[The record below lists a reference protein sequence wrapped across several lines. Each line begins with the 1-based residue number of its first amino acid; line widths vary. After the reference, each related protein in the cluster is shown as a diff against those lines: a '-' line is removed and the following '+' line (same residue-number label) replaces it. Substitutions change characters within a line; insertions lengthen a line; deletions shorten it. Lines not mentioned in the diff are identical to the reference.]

1 MNEKRQYL
9 RVPVESA
16 TFVELEAPGIDKGET
31 GRVVVC
37 KSLDVSRGGLQV
49 VLEEEAILG
58 AILQIGVA
66 IPGSQDTIYLVGDVR
81 WCLPDLNTPGAW
93 LCGFQLMNANDSDIK
108 DWIELVTNLE

>member
-16 TFVELEAPGIDKGET
+16 TFVELEAPGMNKNEA
-31 GRVVVC
+31 GRVVAC

-49 VLEEEAILG
+49 VLEEQAILG

-66 IPGSQDTIYLVGDVR
+66 IPGSHDTIYLVGDVR
-81 WCLPDLNTPGAW
+81 WCIPDQNAPGAW

-108 DWIELVTNLE
+108 SWIELITILE

>member
-1 MNEKRQYL
+1 MNEKRQYH
-9 RVPVESA
+9 RVPAASA
-16 TFVELEAPGIDKGET
+16 TFVELEAPGIDKDEA

-49 VLEEEAILG
+49 VLEEEPILG

-81 WCLPDLNTPGAW
+81 WCLPDRDAPGAW

-108 DWIELVTNLE
+108 SWIEVITNLE